1 MNEERVTEER
11 RVSEKQE
18 KVRRETEEKEE
29 IVFLYNTGKKN

>member
-1 MNEERVTEER
+1 MNEERVIEER

-29 IVFLYNTGKKN
+29 IVFFVQYREEK